1 MSGHHSPT
9 VTGAP
14 RFPRLI
20 RALSI
25 PIILFWLAA
34 AAATNLLVPQLE
46 VVGARNAVSLSPQ
59 DAPSVIAM
67 KHIGEKFGEFTSDS
81 VLMIVLESDAELGED
96 AHRYY
101 DQLVTTL
108 QADTAH
114 VEHVQDF
121 WGDRVTSAG
130 SQSEDG
136 RAAYVQVHLAGNQG
150 SAQGVASVDAVREIV
165 EDSDPPAGLRSYV
178 TGQAALVA
186 DTNEAGDA
194 SMVKMTGI
202 TMAVIAL
209 MLLVVYRSIATTLIG
224 LLVVVTEMSVARG
237 LIAVLSNSHVFAIS
251 TFVVSILTALAI
263 AAGTDYWIF
272 LIGRYH
278 EARNAGEER
287 ETAQNTTLSSVSHV
301 ILGSGLTIAG
311 AMLCLHFTRLNY
323 FNTLAVPC
331 ALGMFTILAMGLT
344 FAPAVLAVSSRFG
357 LLDPKQVT
365 KTGGWRKVGTAVA
378 RWPLPIL
385 AAASAVA
392 AVGVLVLP
400 GYKTSYDNRHY
411 IPASVPSNIGYAAAE
426 KHFSSARMNPDMLM
440 VESDHDMRNPRD
452 MLVLDRIARNIFRVP
467 GIERVQS
474 ITRPLGPP
482 MEHGSVPFQISAQG
496 VTMREN
502 LQFLHARLDDT
513 QTMAD
518 QLSSMITVM
527 DRLHGLTVQLSDAT
541 HGTDEATH
549 DMQGTMEEVRDR
561 IADFDDEVRPLRNY
575 FYWEPHCFNIGVC
588 NAFRSMFDATDGFDK
603 LAENTASLAGQLDRV
618 DEITPAIAD
627 QIPPMIAITTNM
639 RDLMLTMHSSFSQV
653 VTQLEQMTD
662 TAAVMG
668 QVFDDA
674 RNDDMFYLP
683 PEAFDSPDFQR
694 GMELMMSP
702 DGQAA
707 RILITHDTDP
717 ATVDGIS
724 HVGAELQA
732 AKEAVKGTPL
742 AKAKFYL
749 GGTAATY
756 ADIQTGAHYDLLI
769 AAIAAIVLIFVVMLL
784 ITRALVASIVIVGT
798 VVLSLAS
805 SFGLSVLLWQY
816 VFGIELQWLVI
827 AMSVIVLLAV
837 GSDYNLLVVSRM
849 KEELYSGTA
858 TGLRTGLIRA
868 MGATGK
874 VVTAAGMVFAFTMIA
889 MLASDLRSVGQIGT
903 TIGLGLLFD
912 TFIVRSLIT
921 PSIAALLG
929 RWFWWPINV
938 HRRPGPIPAEPPAP
952 AEREAALTLGAEREG
967 NVTVAPAPPAL
978 TPPPVPA
985 G

>member
-1 MSGHHSPT
+1 MSTHRSGEKP
-9 VTGAP
+9 AL
-14 RFPRLI
+14 FPRLI
-20 RALSI
+20 RAAAI

-34 AAATNLLVPQLE
+34 TAATNILVPQLE
-46 VVGARNAVSLSPQ
+46 IVGAHNAVSLSPQ

-67 KHIGEKFGEFTSDS
+67 KHIGETFGEFDSDS
-81 VLMIVLESDAELGED
+81 VLMIVLEGDGELGGPDGE
-96 AHRYY
+96 ARRYY
-101 DQLVTTL
+101 DRLVTTL
-108 QADTAH
+108 QADTEH
-114 VEHVQDF
+114 VQHVQDF

-136 RAAYVQVHLAGNQG
+136 RAAYVQVHLAGGQG
-150 SAQGVASVDAVREIV
+150 SAQGVESVDAVREIV
-165 EDSDPPAGLRSYV
+165 EHSDPPAGLRSYV
-178 TGQAALVA
+178 TGQAAVVA
-186 DTNEAGDA
+186 DTNESGDA
-194 SMVKMTGI
+194 SMVKMTGV
-202 TMAVIAL
+202 TLVVIAI
-209 MLLVVYRSIATTLIG
+209 MLLVVYRSWVTTLIG
-224 LLVVVTEMSVARG
+224 LTVVLTEMSMARG
-237 LIAVLSNSHVFAIS
+237 LIAVLGNFHVFAIS

-278 EARNAGEER
+278 EARNAGEDR
-287 ETAQNTTLSSVSHV
+287 DTAFPITLAGVTHV

-331 ALGMFTILAMGLT
+331 ALGMFTILVMGLT
-344 FAPAVLAVSSRFG
+344 FAPAVLVVASRFG
-357 LLDPKQVT
+357 LLDPKAAT
-365 KTGGWRKVGTAVA
+365 KTGGWRRIGTAVV

-385 AAASAVA
+385 AAATAVA

-400 GYKTSYDNRHY
+400 GYRANYDNRHY
-411 IPASVPSNIGYAAAE
+411 IPASVPSNVGYAAAE
-426 KHFSSARMNPDMLM
+426 QHFTTARMNPDMLM
-440 VESDHDMRNPRD
+440 VEVDHDMRNPRD

-467 GIERVQS
+467 GIARVQS

-496 VTMREN
+496 VQLREN
-502 LQFLHARLDDT
+502 LQFMKARLDDT

-518 QLSSMITVM
+518 QLGSMVTVL
-527 DRLHGLTVQLSDAT
+527 DRLHGLTLQLSDAT
-541 HGTDEATH
+541 HGTADATH
-549 DMQGTMEEVRDR
+549 DMQATMAEVRDH

-588 NAFRSMFDATDGFDK
+588 NAFRSVFDATDGFDK
-603 LAENTASLAGQLDRV
+603 LAENTKALADQIDRV
-618 DEITPAIAD
+618 DGLTPQIAE
-627 QIPPMIAITTNM
+627 QIPPMMTIATNM
-639 RDLMLTMHSSFSQV
+639 RDLMLTMHSTFGQV
-653 VTQLEQMTD
+653 IDQLEQMTD

-674 RNDDMFYLP
+674 KNDDMFYLP
-683 PEAFDSPDFQR
+683 PEAFSSPDFQR
-694 GMELMMSP
+694 GMELLMSP
-702 DGQAA
+702 DGHAA
-707 RILITHDTDP
+707 RFTITHDTDP
-717 ATVDGIS
+717 ASLDGIS
-724 HVGAELQA
+724 HVDAELSA

-742 AKAKFYL
+742 AKAKFSL

-756 ADIQTGAHYDLLI
+756 KDIQIGAHYDLLI
-769 AAIAAIVLIFVVMLL
+769 AAIAAIILIFVVMLL

-849 KEELYSGTA
+849 KEEIFEGRRA
-858 TGLRTGLIRA
+858 GLRTGLIRA
-868 MGATGK
+868 MGATGG

-938 HRRPGPIPAEPPAP
+938 HRRPAP
-952 AEREAALTLGAEREG
+952 A
-967 NVTVAPAPPAL
+967 APPANS
-978 TPPPVPA
+978 PSVNSGSPSPVEREPIFTFGA
-985 G
+985 GTAAPTA

>member
-1 MSGHHSPT
+1 MSARRRAPGS
-9 VTGAP
+9 GAQTP
-14 RFPRLI
+14 LYPRLI

-46 VVGARNAVSLSPQ
+46 IVGARNAVSLSPQ
-59 DAPSVIAM
+59 DAPSVMAM
-67 KHIGEKFGEFTSDS
+67 KHIGEKFGEFNSDS
-81 VLMIVLESDAELGED
+81 VLMIVLEGSEEGAELGED

-101 DQLVTTL
+101 DRLVQTL
-108 QADTAH
+108 QSDTEH

-150 SAQGVASVDAVREIV
+150 SAQGVESVDSVREIV
-165 EDSDPPAGLRSYV
+165 EESDPPPGLRSYV

-194 SMVKMTGI
+194 SMIKMTGI
-202 TMAVIAL
+202 TLAVITV
-209 MLLVVYRSIATTLIG
+209 MLLVVYRSITTTLIG

-237 LIAVLSNSHVFAIS
+237 LIAVLSHFHVFAIS

-278 EARNAGEER
+278 EARSAGEDP
-287 ETAQNTTLSSVSHV
+287 ETAQRTTLSSVSHV

-357 LLDPKQVT
+357 LLDPKRAT
-365 KTGGWRKVGTAVA
+365 SAGGWRKVGTAVV

-400 GYKTSYDNRHY
+400 GYQTSYDNRHY
-411 IPASVPSNIGYAAAE
+411 IPADVPSNIGYAAAE

-440 VESDHDMRNPRD
+440 VEADHDMRNPRD

-496 VTMREN
+496 VTMAEN
-502 LQFLHARLDDT
+502 LQFLKARLDDT
-513 QTMAD
+513 QSMAD
-518 QLSSMITVM
+518 QLSSMVAVM

-541 HGTDEATH
+541 HGTDEAAH

-603 LAENTASLAGQLDRV
+603 LAENTAALAGQLDRV
-618 DEITPAIAD
+618 DAITPEIAD

-702 DGQAA
+702 DGSAA

-724 HVGAELQA
+724 HVDSELQA

-769 AAIAAIVLIFVVMLL
+769 AAIAAIILIFVVMLL

-849 KEELYSGTA
+849 KEEMGA
-858 TGLRTGLIRA
+858 GLKTGLIRA

-889 MLASDLRSVGQIGT
+889 MIASDLRSVGQIGT

-938 HRRPGPIPAEPPAP
+938 HRRPAP
-952 AEREAALTLGAEREG
+952 VSAERPAVIAE
-967 NVTVAPAPPAL
+967 TPTPAL
-978 TPPPVPA
+978 PAPVPA

>member
-1 MSGHHSPT
+1 
-9 VTGAP
+9 
-14 RFPRLI
+14 
-20 RALSI
+20 
-25 PIILFWLAA
+25 
-34 AAATNLLVPQLE
+34 
-46 VVGARNAVSLSPQ
+46 
-59 DAPSVIAM
+59 
-67 KHIGEKFGEFTSDS
+67 
-81 VLMIVLESDAELGED
+81 
-96 AHRYY
+96 
-101 DQLVTTL
+101 
-108 QADTAH
+108 
-114 VEHVQDF
+114 
-121 WGDRVTSAG
+121 
-130 SQSEDG
+130 
-136 RAAYVQVHLAGNQG
+136 
-150 SAQGVASVDAVREIV
+150 
-165 EDSDPPAGLRSYV
+165 
-178 TGQAALVA
+178 
-186 DTNEAGDA
+186 
-194 SMVKMTGI
+194 
-202 TMAVIAL
+202 
-209 MLLVVYRSIATTLIG
+209 
-224 LLVVVTEMSVARG
+224 
-237 LIAVLSNSHVFAIS
+237 
-251 TFVVSILTALAI
+251 
-263 AAGTDYWIF
+263 
-272 LIGRYH
+272 
-278 EARNAGEER
+278 
-287 ETAQNTTLSSVSHV
+287 
-301 ILGSGLTIAG
+301 
-311 AMLCLHFTRLNY
+311 
-323 FNTLAVPC
+323 
-331 ALGMFTILAMGLT
+331 
-344 FAPAVLAVSSRFG
+344 
-357 LLDPKQVT
+357 
-365 KTGGWRKVGTAVA
+365 
-378 RWPLPIL
+378 
-385 AAASAVA
+385 
-392 AVGVLVLP
+392 
-400 GYKTSYDNRHY
+400 
-411 IPASVPSNIGYAAAE
+411 
-426 KHFSSARMNPDMLM
+426 
-440 VESDHDMRNPRD
+440 RD

-467 GIERVQS
+467 GVERVQS

-482 MEHGSVPFQISAQG
+482 LEHGSVPFQISAQG

-502 LQFLHARLDDT
+502 LQFLRARLDDT
-513 QTMAD
+513 ATMAD
-518 QLSSMITVM
+518 QLTSMVAVM
-527 DRLHGLTVQLSDAT
+527 DRLHDLTVQLSDAT

-603 LAENTASLAGQLDRV
+603 LAENTTALADQLDRV
-618 DEITPAIAD
+618 DAITPAIAD
-627 QIPPMIAITTNM
+627 QIPPMMAIATNM

-717 ATVDGIS
+717 ATVEGIAT
-724 HVGAELQA
+724 VGAELQA

-756 ADIQTGAHYDLLI
+756 ADIATGAHYDLLI
-769 AAIAAIVLIFVVMLL
+769 AAIAAIILIFVVMLL

-849 KEELYSGTA
+849 KEEIGA
-858 TGLRTGLIRA
+858 GLKTGLIRA

-889 MLASDLRSVGQIGT
+889 MIASDLRSVGQIGT

-938 HRRPGPIPAEPPAP
+938 HRRPAPVPAEAP
-952 AEREAALTLGAEREG
+952 A
-967 NVTVAPAPPAL
+967 VVADTPTQVLPA
-978 TPPPVPA
+978 PVPA

>member
-1 MSGHHSPT
+1 MSGHHAGGPATESRY
-9 VTGAP
+9 P
-14 RFPRLI
+14 RVI

-34 AAATNLLVPQLE
+34 TAATNLLVPQLE
-46 VVGARNAVSLSPQ
+46 IVGAHNAVSLSPQ
-59 DAPSVIAM
+59 DAPSVMAM
-67 KHIGEKFGEFTSDS
+67 KHIGEKFGEFSSDS
-81 VLMIVLESDAELGED
+81 VLMIVLESDKELQDD

-101 DQLVTTL
+101 DRLVASL

-150 SAQGVASVDAVREIV
+150 SAQGVESVDAVREIV
-165 EDSDPPAGLRSYV
+165 EHSDPPAGLRSYV

-202 TMAVIAL
+202 TLAVITV
-209 MLLVVYRSIATTLIG
+209 MLLVVYRSFPTTLIG
-224 LLVVVTEMSVARG
+224 LLVVVTEMSMARG
-237 LIAVLSNSHVFAIS
+237 LIAVLADFHVFAIS

-278 EARNAGEER
+278 EARNAGEDPR
-287 ETAQNTTLSSVSHV
+287 SAQRTTLSSVSHV

-331 ALGMFTILAMGLT
+331 ALGMFTILLMGLT
-344 FAPAVLAVSSRFG
+344 FAPAVLALGSRFG
-357 LLDPKQVT
+357 LLDPKQAT
-365 KTGGWRKVGTAVA
+365 SAGGWRRVGTAVV

-385 AAASAVA
+385 AAATAVA

-400 GYKTSYDNRHY
+400 GYQTSYDNRHY
-411 IPASVPSNIGYAAAE
+411 IPADVPSNIGYAAAE

-440 VESDHDMRNPRD
+440 VETDHDMRNSRD

-467 GIERVQS
+467 GVERVQS

-482 MEHGSVPFQISAQG
+482 LEHGSVPFQISAQG

-513 QTMAD
+513 ATMAD
-518 QLSSMITVM
+518 QLTSMVAVM

-618 DEITPAIAD
+618 DAITPEIAA
-627 QIPPMIAITTNM
+627 QIPPMMAITTNM

-717 ATVDGIS
+717 ATVEGIAT
-724 HVGAELQA
+724 VGAELQA

-756 ADIQTGAHYDLLI
+756 ADIATGAHYDLLI
-769 AAIAAIVLIFVVMLL
+769 AAIAAIILIFVVMLL

-816 VFGIELQWLVI
+816 VFGVELQWLVI

-849 KEELYSGTA
+849 KEEIGA
-858 TGLRTGLIRA
+858 GLKTGLIRA

-889 MLASDLRSVGQIGT
+889 MIASDLRSVGQIGT

-938 HRRPGPIPAEPPAP
+938 HRRPTSSSPSVKAAP
-952 AEREAALTLGAEREG
+952 VLSAHA
-967 NVTVAPAPPAL
+967 
-978 TPPPVPA
+978 
-985 G
+985 

>member
-1 MSGHHSPT
+1 MSGQHNGP
-9 VTGAP
+9 GADGRP
-14 RFPRLI
+14 PLYARLI

-25 PIILFWLAA
+25 PIIVFWLAA
-34 AAATNLLVPQLE
+34 TAAANLLVPQLE
-46 VVGARNAVSLSPQ
+46 VVGANNAVSLSPE

-67 KHIGEKFGEFTSDS
+67 KHIGEKFGEFNSDS
-81 VLMIVLESDAELGED
+81 VLMVILDGDQPLGDD
-96 AHRYY
+96 AHLYY
-101 DQLVTTL
+101 DRLVQTL
-108 QADTAH
+108 KGDPEH

-150 SAQGVASVDAVREIV
+150 SAQGVGSVDAVRETV
-165 EDSDPPAGLRSYV
+165 EHSDPPAGLHAYV

-186 DTNEAGDA
+186 DTNEAGDR

-202 TMAVIAL
+202 TLLVIAV
-209 MLLVVYRSIATTLIG
+209 MLLVVYRSIATTGIG
-224 LLVVVTEMSVARG
+224 LLVVVTEMSMARG
-237 LIAVLSNSHVFAIS
+237 LIAVLGQFHVFAIS

-278 EARNAGEER
+278 EARNAGEDA
-287 ETAQNTTLSSVSHV
+287 ETARFTTLSSVSHV

-331 ALGMFTILAMGLT
+331 ALGMFTILVMGLT
-344 FAPAVLAVSSRFG
+344 FAPAVLAVASRFG
-357 LLDPKQVT
+357 LLEPGRQT
-365 KTGGWRKVGTAVA
+365 RTGGWRKVGTAVV

-385 AAASAVA
+385 VAASAVA

-411 IPASVPSNIGYAAAE
+411 IPADVPSNIGYAAAE
-426 KHFSSARMNPDMLM
+426 QHFTSARMNPDMLM
-440 VESDHDMRNPRD
+440 VEVDHDMRNPRD

-482 MEHGSVPFQISAQG
+482 LEHGSVPFQISAQG

-502 LQFLHARLDDT
+502 LQFLKARLDDT
-513 QTMAD
+513 ATMTD
-518 QLSSMITVM
+518 RLSSMITIM
-527 DRLHGLTVQLSDAT
+527 GRLHDLSVQLSDAT
-541 HGTDEATH
+541 HGTAEVTH
-549 DMQGTMEEVRDR
+549 DLGGTMDEVRDR

-603 LAENTASLAGQLDRV
+603 LSENTRALADQMNRV
-618 DEITPAIAD
+618 DGLTPQIAA
-627 QIPPMIAITTNM
+627 QIPPMIAITTDI
-639 RDLMLTMHSSFSQV
+639 RDLMLTMHSTFDQV

-683 PEAFDSPDFQR
+683 PEALSSPDFQR

-702 DGQAA
+702 DGTAA
-707 RILITHDTDP
+707 RFMITHDVDP

-742 AKAKFYL
+742 AKAKFSL

-756 ADIQTGAHYDLLI
+756 SDIQTGAHYDLLI
-769 AAIAAIVLIFVVMLL
+769 AAIAAIILIFVVMLL

-849 KEELYSGTA
+849 KEEIGA
-858 TGLRTGLIRA
+858 GLKTGLIRA
-868 MGATGK
+868 MGATGG

-889 MLASDLRSVGQIGT
+889 MITSDLRSVGQIGT

-912 TFIVRSLIT
+912 TFIVRTLIT

-929 RWFWWPINV
+929 RWFWWPLRV
-938 HRRPGPIPAEPPAP
+938 RTRPAP
-952 AEREAALTLGAEREG
+952 AQSAGLTASPTVRPT
-967 NVTVAPAPPAL
+967 VDDAMTVA
-978 TPPPVPA
+978 
-985 G
+985 